1 MDSFRIRFIA
11 KLNTEELELIKQGAP
26 VISKL
31 LLLPHDF
38 ALFHYKVGDPI
49 EAETPEGHRIWTT
62 IRSLEIVE
70 NEVSVIAILTL
81 VCEPKRPG

>member
-1 MDSFRIRFIA
+1 MDSFRMRFIG
-11 KLNTEELELIKQGAP
+11 KLNAEELELIKQGAP

-31 LLLPHDF
+31 LLPPHDVG
-38 ALFHYKVGDPI
+38 LFHYKVGDPI
-49 EAETPEGHRIWTT
+49 EAETPEGNRIWTT